1 MDVFKPGILLC
12 FTQAI
17 GVRLEE
23 ILIDDALCSEDYMVQ
38 GLDEQ
43 RQRML
48 MEEDESEDY
57 LVEG

>member
-1 MDVFKPGILLC
+1 M
-12 FTQAI
+12 QAI

-23 ILIDDALCSEDYMVQ
+23 ILIDDALCSEDYVPVQ

-43 RQRML
+43 RQRTL
-48 MEEDESEDY
+48 VDEDESEDF